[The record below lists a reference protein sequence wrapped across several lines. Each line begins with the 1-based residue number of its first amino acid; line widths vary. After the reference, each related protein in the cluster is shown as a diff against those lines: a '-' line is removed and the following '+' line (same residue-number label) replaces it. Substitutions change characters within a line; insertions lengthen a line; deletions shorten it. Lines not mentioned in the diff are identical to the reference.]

1 MSRRYTHTLSL
12 SIGGDT
18 PTWEGEATVSYEVNP
33 EEPEVGPTYAHG
45 GLPRVPAEVVD
56 VTVTHIDGLPITKR
70 GPYGALEAQTIET
83 HIECS
88 DRLMDELLQAAC
100 EDAAAD
106 ADEAAERAYEARR
119 EMARETDATGEPW

>member
-1 MSRRYTHTLSL
+1 MARRYTHTLSL

-18 PTWEGEATVSYEVNP
+18 PTWEGEATVSFEVNP

-56 VTVTHIDGLPITKR
+56 VTVTHIDGVPVSQRDHGL
-70 GPYGALEAQTIET
+70 LEAQTLET

-88 DRLMDELLQAAC
+88 DALMADLLEAAS
-100 EDAAAD
+100 EIEAAR
-106 ADEAAERAYEARR
+106 ADEAADYRR
-119 EMARETDATGEPW
+119 EAAREGF

>member
-1 MSRRYTHTLSL
+1 MAPRYTHTLSL

-18 PTWEGEATVSYEVNP
+18 PTWEGEATVSFEVNP

-56 VTVTHIDGLPITKR
+56 VTVTHIDGEPVMQRDHGL
-70 GPYGALEAQTIET
+70 LEAQTLET

-88 DRLMDELLQAAC
+88 DALMANLLEAAS
-100 EDAAAD
+100 EIEAAR
-106 ADEAAERAYEARR
+106 ADEAADYRR
-119 EMARETDATGEPW
+119 EATREAF

>member
-18 PTWEGEATVSYEVNP
+18 PTWEGEATVSFEVNP

-56 VTVTHIDGLPITKR
+56 VIVTHIDGVPVSQRDPFLDEAAT
-70 GPYGALEAQTIET
+70 LEN

-88 DRLMDELLQAAC
+88 DSLMAELM
-100 EDAAAD
+100 EAAAQVEAAR
-106 ADEAAERAYEARR
+106 ADEAAEYRR
-119 EMARETDATGEPW
+119 EAAREGA

>member
-18 PTWEGEATVSYEVNP
+18 PTWEGEATVSFEVNP

-45 GLPRVPAEVVD
+45 GLPRVPAEAVD
-56 VTVTHIDGLPITKR
+56 VTVTHIDGEPVMQRDHGL
-70 GPYGALEAQTIET
+70 LEARTLEN

-88 DRLMDELLQAAC
+88 DALMAELLEAAS
-100 EDAAAD
+100 EIEAMR
-106 ADEAAERAYEARR
+106 ADEAADYRRQSRHEEA
-119 EMARETDATGEPW
+119 